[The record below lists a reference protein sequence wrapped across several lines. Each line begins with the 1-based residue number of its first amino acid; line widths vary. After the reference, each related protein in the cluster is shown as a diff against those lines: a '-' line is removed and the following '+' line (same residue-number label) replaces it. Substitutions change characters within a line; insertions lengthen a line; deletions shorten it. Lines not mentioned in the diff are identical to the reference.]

1 MRITAKRLRLAAA
14 FVLAAAV
21 IWAVTPYATNYVSSQ
36 AVVNAPLNTVLS
48 PMQGQIIR
56 RSPPAGTGIASG
68 APLVGV
74 EIEERDRRYLEQL
87 RARLALIDESLAS
100 IGAEVDEL
108 AALERVMSVRIAS
121 YRSRMID
128 RMAAERREAEAELA
142 AAEARHEN
150 AEATLMRARALRRS
164 GHATATRTDAE
175 AAAHSSAMADVAR
188 ARARLERISV
198 ETAAVEAG
206 VFVQEGWN
214 DVPYSQ
220 QRLDGI
226 ALQTVAL
233 TTERRRLEG
242 ERRGVA
248 GQIAEE
254 ERMIAERETFIP
266 VAASSGVV
274 WKESGAVGE
283 TVVPGDVLIQTV
295 DCDARFVEVTL
306 AERHFT
312 SIRPGGSAWVRLK
325 GGSEAVLARITAV
338 LGAGAKFDHPRL
350 AAAVTEAKPDQL
362 RVLVSLA
369 ETGLDGEPGAFCNVG
384 RTAEVRFERRDIDQ
398 LRHVLFTAVREVRAL
413 FVGTAQTLQPGDSP
427 RGPLP

>member
-1 MRITAKRLRLAAA
+1 MSITAKRLRLTAA
-14 FVLAAAV
+14 FALAATV

-48 PMQGQIIR
+48 PMQGHITR

-100 IGAEVDEL
+100 IDAETAEL
-108 AALERVMSVRIAS
+108 AALEGIMSARIAN

-128 RMAAERREAEAELA
+128 RMAAEKREAQAELA
-142 AAEARHEN
+142 AARARRDN
-150 AEATLMRARALRRS
+150 SLATLQRTEALRQS
-164 GHATATRTDAE
+164 GHATATRTDADATVYAGAE
-175 AAAHSSAMADVAR
+175 ADVAR
-188 ARARLERISV
+188 TRARLDRIEV
-198 ETAAVEAG
+198 ETSAIEAG

-226 ALQTVAL
+226 ALQTVSLA
-233 TTERRRLEG
+233 TERRRLAG
-242 ERRGVA
+242 ERQGVA

-254 ERMIAERETFIP
+254 ERLVTQREAFAP

-312 SIRPGGSAWVRLK
+312 SIRPGGAAWVQLK
-325 GGSEAVLARITAV
+325 GGSEPVVARITAV

-369 ETGLDGEPGAFCNVG
+369 DTGLDDEPGAFCHVG
-384 RTAEVRFERRDIDQ
+384 RTAEVRFERKDVGQ
-398 LRHVLFTAVREVRAL
+398 LRRLLFAAAREVTAMFAATAPAL
-413 FVGTAQTLQPGDSP
+413 LPAQAARD
-427 RGPLP
+427 PLP